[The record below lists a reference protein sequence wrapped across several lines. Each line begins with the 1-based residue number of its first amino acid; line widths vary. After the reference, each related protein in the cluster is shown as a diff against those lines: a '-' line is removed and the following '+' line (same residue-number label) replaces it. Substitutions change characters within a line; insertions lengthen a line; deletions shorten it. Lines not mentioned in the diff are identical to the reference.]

1 MPINQLRRLLDTL
14 TESEIKYFRQYAHRH
29 IATGKTSYLK
39 LFELRVDSNHLSDA
53 EIRVQID
60 PALTPAGLLSLK
72 KYLYNLVLKTLV
84 NRREET
90 HIFPRLLK
98 ELSMVEILNDKMLYD
113 EAIKKLQK
121 IRNETSGNDLY
132 CLTLVA
138 YWFEEVMMRNIG
150 YSMGSTTDATKRNA
164 AYVEFADNVNKQIKL
179 GALFS
184 SYAILNRS
192 GLVKTEEE
200 KRLQEIFNDPL
211 LDDNASYDLTAAQR
225 SYMLM
230 KQLRARFQG
239 DKQLSFQYVRQLHD
253 IFMKFPSDFFYHE
266 SSQIFST
273 CTKAIYHLERAEF
286 VPAEKLLVQLKSM
299 NPHTGQNK
307 YLLFRMKF
315 LVELLFLRAQ
325 GKHEQ
330 CLEAIMKYESQAKAV
345 RGKLFNI
352 LEYRNF
358 QSIISY
364 LLSRNL
370 YHESLSFINTILN
383 DSRIKKKGVPYQ
395 LYARIM
401 NLIVHYE
408 LNNQDLLESSIR
420 SFEYYV
426 SKNHVSLKFIKH
438 TLNFFRAVSRSR
450 NRFKD
455 ELEKYSKALIPLM
468 EIPVEK
474 VHLFDLID
482 SGWLQQKGI
491 PIKARGLRPMLM

>member
-1 MPINQLRRLLDTL
+1 MPINQLRRLLNTL

-29 IATGKTSYLK
+29 IASGKTSYLK
-39 LFELRVDSNHLSDA
+39 LFELMVDSKHLSDA
-53 EIRVQID
+53 EVRKQFY
-60 PALTPAGLLSLK
+60 PALSPAGLLSLK

-84 NRREET
+84 SRREET
-90 HIFPRLLK
+90 HVFPRLLK

-113 EAIKKLQK
+113 DAIKKLQK

-138 YWFEEVMMRNIG
+138 YWFEEVMMRSIG
-150 YSMGSTTDATKRNA
+150 YSMGLTADAARRNA
-164 AYVEFADNVNKQIKL
+164 AFVDFADKVNNQIKL

-184 SYAILNRS
+184 YYAILNRS

-200 KRLQEIFNDPL
+200 KRLQEIFHDPL
-211 LDDNASYDLTAAQR
+211 LDDHASYDLIAAQR
-225 SYMLM
+225 SYMVM
-230 KQLRARFQG
+230 KQLQARFHG
-239 DKQLSFQYVRQLHD
+239 DKQLSFQYIRQLHH
-253 IFMKFPSDFFYHE
+253 ILMKFPSDFFYHE

-273 CTKAIYHLERAEF
+273 CTLAIYHLERAEF
-286 VPAEKLLVQLKSM
+286 GPAEKLLAQLRSM

-307 YLLFRMKF
+307 YMLFRMKF
-315 LVELLFLRAQ
+315 QVELLLLRAQ

-330 CLEAIMKYESQAKAV
+330 CLDAIMKYESQAKAM

-370 YHESLSFINTILN
+370 YRECLSFINTILN

-395 LYARIM
+395 LYAQIM

-408 LNNQDLLESSIR
+408 LNNQELLESSIR
-420 SFEYYV
+420 SFEYYI
-426 SKNHVSLKFIKH
+426 SKNHVNLEFIKH
-438 TLNFFRAVSRSR
+438 TLIFFRAVSRSR

-455 ELEKYSKALIPLM
+455 ELEKYGKALIPLL

-474 VHLFDLID
+474 VNLFDLID

-491 PIKARGLRPMLM
+491 PIKASGLRPMLM